1 MVVRGG
7 DNPGIVMWGNSIII
21 ATTKEELYGLAEPT
35 ALFNNGKIRAK
46 FLEIH
51 DAYSDE
57 VYQYESIPQQYKLE
71 LSNRKWTEI
80 NYSASGTNSSDT
92 SPSTSG
98 GVKIYTYKNNGKDV
112 T

>member
-1 MVVRGG
+1 LLRQDTEAAYNLLKSNVYSKGQLRTAGMVVRGG

-57 VYQYESIPQQYKLE
+57 
-71 LSNRKWTEI
+71 
-80 NYSASGTNSSDT
+80 
-92 SPSTSG
+92 
-98 GVKIYTYKNNGKDV
+98 IY
-112 T
+112 